1 MFDYIRECPRP
12 DFVRENW
19 VSLNGEWDFSFDS
32 DTFDMK
38 IQVPFVYQ
46 SKRSGVAS
54 AQNHDVVWY
63 RRGFQVDEE
72 KMNKGR
78 VLLHFGAVD
87 YEAGI
92 YINGQFAGTHRGGH
106 TSFTFDISDFVK
118 AGENELKV
126 RVYDGNETDRPRG
139 KQTWTGE
146 LFGCWYTPTTGIW
159 QTVWLEYTGQTY
171 IRRIKITPD
180 LNRNQALYEF
190 YISGPEECVIKAETA
205 VDSVMTG
212 TSYDLG
218 TNTVSCKNGYG
229 KCILAFPD
237 MDLARDRIIW
247 SLECPNLIYVKSGL
261 YIGDR
266 KEDEVLTYYG
276 MRSVELK
283 ERKFYL
289 NGNVCVQRLILDQGY
304 WPDSLLTPPDIDAL
318 EKDIRIAQEMGFNG
332 ARKHQKIED
341 PRYYYLADKLGFLV
355 WGELPSCYMFND
367 NTVKNS
373 VSEMTEF
380 LERDFNHP
388 SIVTWVPMN
397 ESWGVRNIRTD
408 VQQQAFSNLL
418 IYLVKSY
425 DSTRP
430 VSGNDGWE
438 QTNDTDILAIHDY
451 ALMAS
456 TMNQY
461 DDIETVIR
469 GAAESRAVLADGHAY
484 RGQPV
489 IMTEY
494 GGVAFAGENDGWGY
508 YGKISSSEEFINRV
522 APVTEYM
529 IKSGRFAGFCY
540 TQLTDVMQ
548 EKNGLLT
555 EAREP
560 KIEIMKLREIFGKK
574 YYE

>member
-46 SKRSGVAS
+46 SKRSGIAS
-54 AQNHDVVWY
+54 VQNHDVVWY

-92 YINGQFAGTHRGGH
+92 YINGQFVSTHRGGH

-190 YISGPEECVIKAETA
+190 YISGPEECVIKAETT
-205 VDSVMTG
+205 VDSVMNG

-229 KCILAFPD
+229 KCILAF
-237 MDLARDRIIW
+237 RIWI
-247 SLECPNLIYVKSGL
+247 S
-261 YIGDR
+261 
-266 KEDEVLTYYG
+266 
-276 MRSVELK
+276 
-283 ERKFYL
+283 
-289 NGNVCVQRLILDQGY
+289 
-304 WPDSLLTPPDIDAL
+304 
-318 EKDIRIAQEMGFNG
+318 
-332 ARKHQKIED
+332 
-341 PRYYYLADKLGFLV
+341 
-355 WGELPSCYMFND
+355 
-367 NTVKNS
+367 
-373 VSEMTEF
+373 
-380 LERDFNHP
+380 
-388 SIVTWVPMN
+388 
-397 ESWGVRNIRTD
+397 
-408 VQQQAFSNLL
+408 
-418 IYLVKSY
+418 
-425 DSTRP
+425 
-430 VSGNDGWE
+430 
-438 QTNDTDILAIHDY
+438 
-451 ALMAS
+451 
-456 TMNQY
+456 
-461 DDIETVIR
+461 
-469 GAAESRAVLADGHAY
+469 HAT
-484 RGQPV
+484 G
-489 IMTEY
+489 
-494 GGVAFAGENDGWGY
+494 
-508 YGKISSSEEFINRV
+508 S
-522 APVTEYM
+522 
-529 IKSGRFAGFCY
+529 SGRWS
-540 TQLTDVMQ
+540 V
-548 EKNGLLT
+548 
-555 EAREP
+555 P
-560 KIEIMKLREIFGKK
+560 I
-574 YYE
+574 